1 MNTTLIK
8 PTTISH
14 CLRNTAFEKAVEILS
29 RDTTSG
35 RPAVAASN
43 IGRAPSAGEPLVAKI
58 ARKLD
63 LPADSIA
70 EVYAESGEGGL
81 DIVTGVGKL
90 DSSTAGATKQLA
102 LLLSGGRQL
111 GEVGEWTLSKA
122 IRAVCI
128 HYGRFDSANFAKTVR
143 EMDDSFSFR
152 GRSQQ
157 LEVRLHQRGI
167 EKLKNLLATLIGHA
181 GPA

>member
-102 LLLSGGRQL
+102 LLALRGFESLGKPTLLPGSLRRGSETYGNRNHVSTLGRLILTGLL
-111 GEVGEWTLSKA
+111 GL
-122 IRAVCI
+122 IFPYI
-128 HYGRFDSANFAKTVR
+128 
-143 EMDDSFSFR
+143 
-152 GRSQQ
+152 
-157 LEVRLHQRGI
+157 LE
-167 EKLKNLLATLIGHA
+167 
-181 GPA
+181 